1 MFQCYSYSHKG
12 RGSSNCLIKVVI
24 GWSNISK
31 NCLIGFDIS
40 ETRTERLRN
49 EEIGKEKKELSQMNY
64 NVINRMDESVQVSQE
79 IN

>member
-1 MFQCYSYSHKG
+1 
-12 RGSSNCLIKVVI
+12 
-24 GWSNISK
+24 
-31 NCLIGFDIS
+31 LIGFDIS